1 MPRFSVIVPARSVQ
15 GFLRA
20 CLDSV
25 LEQSHR
31 DVEVI
36 AVDDCSAD
44 ATGAIITE
52 YADRDP
58 RLTALHLRRPSGAG
72 PSRNAGA
79 ALAAGDYLLFLDG
92 DDTLAPGALAA
103 VDARLRAC
111 GEPDVL
117 LWDHERMDVWE
128 RRRPS
133 GDGALLA
140 AAGDTVFDAVRRP
153 AVLGV
158 EPAAWN
164 RAVRREHWTGRG
176 LAFADGPY
184 EDVPYAY
191 GSLLTAGRVAALD
204 RVCVTWRERRR
215 GSAVTTP
222 GRHHFVAVERYEEL
236 FDRLDGLLP
245 GGPRGDGDEG
255 GGGNAGGN
263 ENKGENGDEDR
274 DGGEGGE
281 PGAAEDGRPALLS
294 VLHARMT
301 DRLLAILD
309 DPDRIVPADRAAFF
323 RAASRC
329 IRRHRPDGAP
339 LPAALRSYR
348 AYRSLHGAQVLRR
361 EVARELRDRGEA
373 AARTAFRRYYG
384 LRLHAPLDTDLV
396 LYGTRGNRA
405 VNGSPYAVDRK
416 AREIAPQLHGVWAVH
431 QDAVD
436 AVPAGADHVTVGSR
450 RYWELLA
457 RAAYLVTDGDFPGAA
472 GRPGQVCLQT
482 HQGTP
487 LKATGLDTH
496 RHPGAPAGPGSGRVL
511 EHADQWDFC
520 LSANQ
525 HSSEIWERAYPSS
538 YETLAT
544 GFPRND
550 RYATATAADVRAVR
564 AALGVRPGAT
574 AVLYA
579 PARRE
584 HPAGAAPPL
593 DVARLAAAL
602 GPRFQLLVRAHPYSA
617 GPYDSHPYSARPYES
632 HPYSAHPYAAHPY
645 DAHPHRSAPD
655 PRTAALLEDGTVLD
669 VSGHPHIED
678 LCLAADALLCDFS
691 SVLFDFANLDRPIV
705 VHTAGWD
712 AFRAARGVYVDLLS
726 GRPGDTPGVLAQDE
740 AAIAGA
746 FHSGRW
752 DGPAAAALRAAFRER
767 FCQYEDGLAAE
778 RVVRRVLLGEDDL
791 LPLLP
796 PGERRVAPS
805 PRAAERAVAQQDG
818 ATRTLTGP
826 GAVVG

>member
-1 MPRFSVIVPARSVQ
+1 MPRFSVIVPARGVQ

-31 DVEVI
+31 DVELI

-44 ATGAIITE
+44 ATGAIIDE
-52 YADRDP
+52 YARRDP

-103 VDARLRAC
+103 ADARLRAC

-117 LWDHERMDVWE
+117 VWDHERMDVWE

-133 GDGALLA
+133 GDGAFLA
-140 AAGDTVFDAVRRP
+140 EAGDTVFDAARRP
-153 AVLGV
+153 GVLGV

-164 RAVRREHWTGRG
+164 RAVRRDHWTGRG
-176 LAFADGPY
+176 LTFADGPY

-191 GSLLTAGRVAALD
+191 ASLLTAARVAALD

-215 GSAVTTP
+215 GSAATTP

-236 FDRLDGLLP
+236 FARLEGLLP
-245 GGPRGDGDEG
+245 GGAHGP
-255 GGGNAGGN
+255 
-263 ENKGENGDEDR
+263 GEQAPD
-274 DGGEGGE
+274 DGGL
-281 PGAAEDGRPALLS
+281 PLLT
-294 VLHARMT
+294 VLHTGMT
-301 DRLLAILD
+301 TRLLAILD

-373 AARTAFRRYYG
+373 AARTAFRNYYG
-384 LRLHAPLDTDLV
+384 LRLHAPLDADLV
-396 LYGTRGNRA
+396 LYGARGNRA
-405 VNGSPYAVDRK
+405 VTGNPYAVDRK

-431 QDAVD
+431 ADAVD

-457 RAAYLVTDGDFPGAA
+457 RATYLVTDGDFPGAA
-472 GRPGQVCLQT
+472 GRPGQICLQT

-487 LKATGLDTH
+487 IKATGLDSH
-496 RHPGAPAGPGSGRVL
+496 RYPGNPAGPGPGRVL
-511 EHADQWDFC
+511 EHADQWDYC

-525 HSSEIWERAYPSS
+525 HSSEIWERAHPSS

-564 AALGVRPGAT
+564 AALGVRTGAT

-579 PARRE
+579 PTHRDHRG
-584 HPAGAAPPL
+584 GAVPPL

-602 GPRFQLLVRAHPYSA
+602 GPRFQLLVRAHPYT
-617 GPYDSHPYSARPYES
+617 ARP
-632 HPYSAHPYAAHPY
+632 
-645 DAHPHRSAPD
+645 HRGVPD
-655 PRTAALLEDGTVLD
+655 PRTATLQEAGAVLD

-691 SVLFDFANLDRPIV
+691 SVLFDYANLDRPIV
-705 VHTAGWD
+705 VHTADWD
-712 AFRAARGVYVDLLS
+712 AFRLTRGVYVDLLS

-752 DGPAAAALRAAFRER
+752 DGPAAASLRAAFRDR
-767 FCQYEDGLAAE
+767 FCQYDDGLAAE

-805 PRAAERAVAQQDG
+805 PRAAERAVDRQDG
-818 ATRTLTGP
+818 ARRTLTGP

>member
-1 MPRFSVIVPARSVQ
+1 MPRFSVIVPARGVQ

-44 ATGAIITE
+44 ATGAIIDE
-52 YADRDP
+52 YAHRDP
-58 RLTALHLRRPSGAG
+58 RLTALHQRRPSGAG

-79 ALAAGDYLLFLDG
+79 ALARGDYLLFLDG

-133 GDGALLA
+133 GDGAFLEA
-140 AAGDTVFDAVRRP
+140 VGDTVFDAVQCP
-153 AVLGV
+153 GVLGV

-191 GSLLTAGRVAALD
+191 ESLLTAGRVAALD

-236 FDRLDGLLP
+236 FARLDGLLP
-245 GGPRGDGDEG
+245 GERDEGRAGDGDRAGDGGGAEG
-255 GGGNAGGN
+255 GAGAQ
-263 ENKGENGDEDR
+263 
-274 DGGEGGE
+274 
-281 PGAAEDGRPALLS
+281 AAAGDGRLPPRS

-309 DPDRIVPADRAAFF
+309 DPDRVVPADRAAFF

-329 IRRHRPDGAP
+329 IRAHRPDGAP

-361 EVARELRDRGEA
+361 EVAKELRDRGEA
-373 AARTAFRRYYG
+373 AARSAFRRYYG
-384 LRLHAPLDTDLV
+384 LRLHTPLDADLV
-396 LYGTRGNRA
+396 LYGARGNRA
-405 VNGSPYAVDRK
+405 VTGNPYAVDRK

-436 AVPAGADHVTVGSR
+436 AVPAGTDHVTVGSR

-472 GRPGQVCLQT
+472 GRPGQICLQT

-487 LKATGLDTH
+487 LKATGLDSH
-496 RHPGAPAGPGSGRVL
+496 RYLGTTAGPGPGRAL
-511 EHADQWDFC
+511 EHADQWDYC

-579 PARRE
+579 PTHRDRRD
-584 HPAGAAPPL
+584 GAVPPL

-602 GPRFQLLVRAHPYSA
+602 GPRFQLLVRAHPYS
-617 GPYDSHPYSARPYES
+617 GPHQGA
-632 HPYSAHPYAAHPY
+632 
-645 DAHPHRSAPD
+645 D
-655 PRTAALLEDGTVLD
+655 PGTAALQEAGAVLD

-691 SVLFDFANLDRPIV
+691 SVLFDYANLDRPIV
-705 VHTAGWD
+705 VHTADWD
-712 AFRAARGVYVDLLS
+712 AFRLTRGVYVDLLS
-726 GRPGDTPGVLAQDE
+726 GRPGDTPGVLAADE
-740 AAIAGA
+740 ADIAGA

-752 DGPAAAALRAAFRER
+752 DGPAAASLRAAFRER
-767 FCQYEDGLAAE
+767 FCQYDDGLAAE

-796 PGERRVAPS
+796 PGERRTAPS
-805 PRAAERAVAQQDG
+805 PRAAERAAARQDG
-818 ATRTLTGP
+818 ARCTLTGP

>member
-31 DVEVI
+31 DVELI

-44 ATGAIITE
+44 ATGAIIDE
-52 YADRDP
+52 YARHDP
-58 RLTALHLRRPSGAG
+58 RLIARHQRRPSGAG

-79 ALAAGDYLLFLDG
+79 ALARGDYLLFLDG

-117 LWDHERMDVWE
+117 LWDHERVDVWE
-128 RRRPS
+128 RRRPG

-140 AAGDTVFDAVRRP
+140 AAGDTVFDAAQRP
-153 AVLGV
+153 EALGV
-158 EPAAWN
+158 APAAWN
-164 RAVRREHWTGRG
+164 RAVRRDHWTGRG

-184 EDVPYAY
+184 EDIPYAY
-191 GSLLTAGRVAALD
+191 ESLLTAGRVAALD
-204 RVCVTWRERRR
+204 RACVTWRERRR
-215 GSAVTTP
+215 GSAGTTP
-222 GRHHFVAVERYEEL
+222 GRHHFVVVQRYEEL
-236 FDRLDGLLP
+236 FARLDGLLP
-245 GGPRGDGDEG
+245 GG
-255 GGGNAGGN
+255 
-263 ENKGENGDEDR
+263 
-274 DGGEGGE
+274 E
-281 PGAAEDGRPALLS
+281 PGPGARSAPAEARPQLLA

-301 DRLLAILD
+301 ERLLAILD

-323 RAASRC
+323 RAASGC
-329 IRRHRPDGAP
+329 IRRHRPAGAP
-339 LPAALRSYR
+339 LPPALRSYR
-348 AYRSLHGAQVLRR
+348 AYRSLHGARDMRR
-361 EVARELRDRGEA
+361 ELARELRDRGEA
-373 AARTAFRRYYG
+373 AARTAYRRYYG
-384 LRLHAPLDTDLV
+384 LRLHAPLDADLV
-396 LYGTRGNRA
+396 LYGARGNRA
-405 VNGSPYAVDRK
+405 VTGNPYAVERK
-416 AREIAPQLHGVWAVH
+416 AREIAPQLYGVWAVREG
-431 QDAVD
+431 AED
-436 AVPAGADHVTVGSR
+436 AVPAGTDHVTVGSR

-472 GRPGQVCLQT
+472 GRPGQLCLQT

-487 LKATGLDTH
+487 LKATGLDAH
-496 RHPGAPAGPGSGRVL
+496 RHPGAPAGPGPGRVL
-511 EHADQWDFC
+511 EHADQWDYC

-550 RYATATAADVRAVR
+550 RYHTATAADVRAMR
-564 AALGVRPGAT
+564 AALGIRPGAT

-579 PARRE
+579 PTHRD
-584 HPAGAAPPL
+584 HPAAAAPPL

-602 GPRFQLLVRAHPYSA
+602 GPRFQLLVRAHPYA
-617 GPYDSHPYSARPYES
+617 GRQG
-632 HPYSAHPYAAHPY
+632 
-645 DAHPHRSAPD
+645 APD
-655 PRTAALLEDGTVLD
+655 PQTAALQEAGAVLD

-678 LCLAADALLCDFS
+678 LCLAADALLSDCS
-691 SVLFDFANLDRPIV
+691 SVLFDYADLDRPII

-712 AFRAARGVYVDLLS
+712 AFRLARGVYVDLLS

-752 DGPAAAALRAAFRER
+752 DGPAAASLRAAFRDR
-767 FCQYEDGLAAE
+767 FCQYGDGLAAE

-796 PGERRVAPS
+796 PDERRPAPS
-805 PRAAERAVAQQDG
+805 PRAAERAAAQQDG

-826 GAVVG
+826 GAVAG

>member
-31 DVEVI
+31 DVELI
-36 AVDDCSAD
+36 AVDDCSTD
-44 ATGAIITE
+44 ATGAIIDE
-52 YADRDP
+52 YALRDP
-58 RLTALHLRRPSGAG
+58 RLTALHQRRPSGAG

-79 ALAAGDYLLFLDG
+79 APARGDYLLFLDG

-117 LWDHERMDVWE
+117 LWDHDRTDVWE

-133 GDGALLA
+133 GDGAFLE
-140 AAGDTVFDAVRRP
+140 AAGDAVFDAVQRP
-153 AVLGV
+153 DVLGV

-164 RAVRREHWTGRG
+164 RAVRREHWTGQG

-204 RVCVTWRERRR
+204 QVCVTWRERRR

-236 FDRLDGLLP
+236 FARLDGLLP
-245 GGPRGDGDEG
+245 GERDGDGL
-255 GGGNAGGN
+255 
-263 ENKGENGDEDR
+263 EDR
-274 DGGEGGE
+274 ML
-281 PGAAEDGRPALLS
+281 PLRT

-309 DPDRIVPADRAAFF
+309 DPDRVVPADRAAFF

-329 IRRHRPDGAP
+329 IRAHRPAGAP

-361 EVARELRDRGEA
+361 EVAKELRDRGEA

-384 LRLHAPLDTDLV
+384 LRLHTPLDADLV
-396 LYGTRGNRA
+396 LYGARGNRA
-405 VNGSPYAVDRK
+405 VTGNPYAVDRK

-431 QDAVD
+431 PDAVD

-457 RAAYLVTDGDFPGAA
+457 RATYLVTDGDFPGAA
-472 GRPGQVCLQT
+472 GRPGQICLQT

-487 LKATGLDTH
+487 LKATGLDSH
-496 RHPGAPAGPGSGRVL
+496 RYPGAPAGPGPGRAL
-511 EHADQWDFC
+511 EHADQWDYC

-525 HSSEIWERAYPSS
+525 HSSEIWQRAYPSS

-550 RYATATAADVRAVR
+550 RYATATAADVRALR
-564 AALGVRPGAT
+564 AAFGIRPGAT

-579 PARRE
+579 PTHRVR
-584 HPAGAAPPL
+584 PDGAVPPL

-602 GPRFQLLVRAHPYSA
+602 GPRFQLLVRAHPYS
-617 GPYDSHPYSARPYES
+617 GPPQGT
-632 HPYSAHPYAAHPY
+632 
-645 DAHPHRSAPD
+645 D
-655 PRTAALLEDGTVLD
+655 PRTAALQEEGAVLD

-691 SVLFDFANLDRPIV
+691 SVLFDYANLDRPIV
-705 VHTAGWD
+705 VHTADWD
-712 AFRAARGVYVDLLS
+712 AFRLTRGVYVDLLS
-726 GRPGDTPGVLAQDE
+726 GRPGDTPGVLAADE
-740 AAIAGA
+740 ADIAGA

-752 DGPAAAALRAAFRER
+752 DGPAAASLRAAFRER
-767 FCQYEDGLAAE
+767 FCQYDDGLAAE

-796 PGERRVAPS
+796 PGERRTAPS
-805 PRAAERAVAQQDG
+805 PRAAERAAARQDG

>member
-1 MPRFSVIVPARSVQ
+1 MPRFSVIVPARGVQ

-44 ATGAIITE
+44 ATGAIIDE
-52 YADRDP
+52 YAHRDP
-58 RLTALHLRRPSGAG
+58 RLTALHQRRPSGAG

-79 ALAAGDYLLFLDG
+79 ALARGDYLLFLDG

-133 GDGALLA
+133 GDGAFLEA
-140 AAGDTVFDAVRRP
+140 VGDTVFDAVQCP
-153 AVLGV
+153 GVLGV

-191 GSLLTAGRVAALD
+191 ESLLTAGRVAALD

-236 FDRLDGLLP
+236 FARLDGLLP
-245 GGPRGDGDEG
+245 GERDGGRAGDGDRAGDGGGAEG
-255 GGGNAGGN
+255 GAGAQ
-263 ENKGENGDEDR
+263 
-274 DGGEGGE
+274 
-281 PGAAEDGRPALLS
+281 AAAGDGRLPPRS

-309 DPDRIVPADRAAFF
+309 DPDRVVPADRAAFF

-329 IRRHRPDGAP
+329 IRAHRPDGAP

-361 EVARELRDRGEA
+361 EVAKELRDRGEA
-373 AARTAFRRYYG
+373 AARSAFRRYYG
-384 LRLHAPLDTDLV
+384 LRLHTPLDADLV
-396 LYGTRGNRA
+396 LYGARGNRA
-405 VNGSPYAVDRK
+405 VTGNPYAVDRK

-472 GRPGQVCLQT
+472 GRPGQICLQT

-487 LKATGLDTH
+487 LKATGLDSH
-496 RHPGAPAGPGSGRVL
+496 RYLGTTAGPGPGRAL
-511 EHADQWDFC
+511 EHADQWDYC

-579 PARRE
+579 PTHRDRRD
-584 HPAGAAPPL
+584 GAVPPL

-602 GPRFQLLVRAHPYSA
+602 GPRFQLLVRAHPYS
-617 GPYDSHPYSARPYES
+617 GPHQGA
-632 HPYSAHPYAAHPY
+632 
-645 DAHPHRSAPD
+645 D
-655 PRTAALLEDGTVLD
+655 PGTAALQEAGAVLD

-691 SVLFDFANLDRPIV
+691 SVLFDYANLDRPIV
-705 VHTAGWD
+705 VHTADWD
-712 AFRAARGVYVDLLS
+712 AFRLTRGVYVDLLS
-726 GRPGDTPGVLAQDE
+726 GRPGDTPGVLAADE
-740 AAIAGA
+740 ADIAGA

-752 DGPAAAALRAAFRER
+752 DGPAAASLRAAFRER
-767 FCQYEDGLAAE
+767 FCQYDDGLAAE

-796 PGERRVAPS
+796 PGERRTAPS
-805 PRAAERAVAQQDG
+805 PRAAERAAARQDG
-818 ATRTLTGP
+818 ARRTLTGP

>member
-1 MPRFSVIVPARSVQ
+1 MPRFSVIVPARGVQ

-25 LEQSHR
+25 LEQPFR
-31 DVEVI
+31 DVELI

-44 ATGAIITE
+44 ATGAIIDE
-52 YADRDP
+52 YARRDP
-58 RLTALHLRRPSGAG
+58 RLVALHLRRPSGAG

-79 ALAAGDYLLFLDG
+79 ALAGGDHLLFLDG

-133 GDGALLA
+133 GDGAFLE
-140 AAGDTVFDAVRRP
+140 AAGDAVFDAARRP

-191 GSLLTAGRVAALD
+191 GSLLTAGRIAALD

-215 GSAVTTP
+215 GSATTTP

-236 FDRLDGLLP
+236 FARLDGLLP
-245 GGPRGDGDEG
+245 GERDAGAERGGP
-255 GGGNAGGN
+255 
-263 ENKGENGDEDR
+263 EDDR
-274 DGGEGGE
+274 L
-281 PGAAEDGRPALLS
+281 PLLT

-309 DPDRIVPADRAAFF
+309 DPDRIVPEDRAAFF

-329 IRRHRPDGAP
+329 IRRHRPEGAP
-339 LPAALRSYR
+339 QPAALRSYR
-348 AYRSLHGAQVLRR
+348 AYRSLHGAQDLRR
-361 EVARELRDRGEA
+361 ELARELRDRGEA

-384 LRLHAPLDTDLV
+384 LRLHAPLDADLV
-396 LYGTRGNRA
+396 LYGARGNRA
-405 VNGSPYAVDRK
+405 VTGNPYAVDRK

-431 QDAVD
+431 EDAVD

-450 RYWELLA
+450 RYWDVLA
-457 RAAYLVTDGDFPGAA
+457 RATYLITDGDFPGAA

-496 RHPGAPAGPGSGRVL
+496 RYPGTPAGPGPGRVL
-511 EHADQWDFC
+511 EHADQWDYC

-538 YETLAT
+538 YQTLAT

-550 RYATATAADVRAVR
+550 RYATATAADVRALR

-579 PARRE
+579 PTHRG
-584 HPAGAAPPL
+584 PADAAPPL
-593 DVARLAAAL
+593 DVARLAGAL
-602 GPRFQLLVRAHPYSA
+602 GPRFQLLVRAHPYS
-617 GPYDSHPYSARPYES
+617 G
-632 HPYSAHPYAAHPY
+632 
-645 DAHPHRSAPD
+645 PHRGAPD
-655 PRTAALLEDGTVLD
+655 PRTAALQEEGTVLD

-691 SVLFDFANLDRPIV
+691 SVLFDYAVLDRPIV
-705 VHTAGWD
+705 VHTADWD
-712 AFRAARGVYVDLLS
+712 AFRLTRGVYVDLLS
-726 GRPGDTPGVLAQDE
+726 GRPGDTPGVLAPDE
-740 AAIAGA
+740 AAVAGA

-752 DGPAAAALRAAFRER
+752 DGPAAASLRAAFRER
-767 FCQYEDGLAAE
+767 FCQYDDGLAAE

-796 PGERRVAPS
+796 SGERRTAPS
-805 PRAAERAVAQQDG
+805 PRAAERALERQAGG
-818 ATRTLTGP
+818 ARTLTGP
-826 GAVVG
+826 GAVAG